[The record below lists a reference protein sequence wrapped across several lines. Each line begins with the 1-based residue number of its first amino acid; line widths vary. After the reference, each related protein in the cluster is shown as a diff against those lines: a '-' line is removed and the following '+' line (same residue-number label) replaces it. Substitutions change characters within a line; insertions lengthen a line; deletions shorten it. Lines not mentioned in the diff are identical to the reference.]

1 MREDKKSDESLTD
14 EFRALGENLINSVR
28 AAWDTPER
36 KRLQEEIED
45 GLTELATIVK
55 TEAESFHES
64 PTGQRLK
71 SDIEDLQ
78 QWVQSSKAEN
88 QIREELINALKT
100 ANTELKKVTD
110 KFSEADTTPEDPYVE
125 QTGTSPAVEED

>member
-1 MREDKKSDESLTD
+1 MSEDNKSDESLTD
-14 EFRALGENLINSVR
+14 EFRALGENIIDSVR

-36 KRLQEEIED
+36 KRLQQEIED
-45 GLTELATIVK
+45 GLTEMATTIQ

-71 SDIEDLQ
+71 SDIEGLQ
-78 QWVQSSKAEN
+78 QWVQSSNAEN

-110 KFSEADTTPEDPYVE
+110 KLSGADTTSEEPYVE